1 MIRFARSTGG
11 LAVAAVLVLAAA
23 CSKKPAAKTE
33 PEPTPTPSVASTP
46 VPVTAAPTPRPTPV
60 PAPSILSEPLAKL
73 SGYLNPVF
81 FDLDKADIRPDAK
94 DVLGANA
101 EFLRKYPTIKVT
113 VEGHCDER
121 GTREYNMALGQRRA
135 SSAKEYLISLG
146 IDGSRL
152 DDRLL
157 RQGAPLLQRARR
169 GLLAEEPARPVHGDG
184 QVTDEDDPAKR
195 PPRGPPRRCRSATGC
210 VTTSDIEG
218 IHKHLNELEKK
229 VDAASAQAS
238 SREEVQK
245 LNENLSKQAN
255 TLLRS
260 NADLGTK
267 FDELVREMQSVAGKL
282 EESNRR
288 LREVSQQMA
297 EVQARAGAERS
308 PEQAPLPPRSSSRG
322 CREQAAST
330 AGAGAP
336 RAARSP
342 SPSDLFA
349 QATADY
355 QRGQFDLAR
364 QGFAE
369 YAETYPK
376 TDLSDDAL
384 YWAGECWAAQ
394 KKSREAIAAWE
405 RLFKQYPDSDKAA
418 AAHLKKA
425 IAHLDLGEKAQAIVE
440 LQFVVN
446 EYPRSDEAKSARQRL
461 KALGSDV
468 R

>member
-1 MIRFARSTGG
+1 MRTILRNAR
-11 LAVAAVLVLAAA
+11 LAVPLAGAVLA
-23 CSKKPAAKTE
+23 
-33 PEPTPTPSVASTP
+33 
-46 VPVTAAPTPRPTPV
+46 
-60 PAPSILSEPLAKL
+60 
-73 SGYLNPVF
+73 G
-81 FDLDKADIRPDAK
+81 
-94 DVLGANA
+94 
-101 EFLRKYPTIKVT
+101 
-113 VEGHCDER
+113 
-121 GTREYNMALGQRRA
+121 
-135 SSAKEYLISLG
+135 
-146 IDGSRL
+146 
-152 DDRLL
+152 
-157 RQGAPLLQRARR
+157 
-169 GLLAEEPARPVHGDG
+169 
-184 QVTDEDDPAKR
+184 
-195 PPRGPPRRCRSATGC
+195 GC
-210 VTTSDIEG
+210 VSTSDVEG

-245 LNENLSKQAN
+245 LNENLSKQSS

-260 NADLGTK
+260 NAELGTK
-267 FDELVREMQSVAGKL
+267 FDDLVREMQNVAGKL

-297 EVQARAGAERS
+297 ELQARAGG
-308 PEQAPLPPRSSSRG
+308 APG
-322 CREQAAST
+322 AAPST
-330 AGAGAP
+330 IVVPGVPGAGAPAAGAGAP

-384 YWAGECWAAQ
+384 YWSGECWAAQ
-394 KKSREAIAAWE
+394 KKPREAIAAWE

-446 EYPRSDEAKSARQRL
+446 EYPRSDESKSARQRL

>member
-1 MIRFARSTGG
+1 MRTILRNAR
-11 LAVAAVLVLAAA
+11 LALPLAGAVLSGA
-23 CSKKPAAKTE
+23 CVS
-33 PEPTPTPSVASTP
+33 
-46 VPVTAAPTPRPTPV
+46 
-60 PAPSILSEPLAKL
+60 
-73 SGYLNPVF
+73 
-81 FDLDKADIRPDAK
+81 
-94 DVLGANA
+94 
-101 EFLRKYPTIKVT
+101 
-113 VEGHCDER
+113 
-121 GTREYNMALGQRRA
+121 
-135 SSAKEYLISLG
+135 
-146 IDGSRL
+146 
-152 DDRLL
+152 
-157 RQGAPLLQRARR
+157 
-169 GLLAEEPARPVHGDG
+169 
-184 QVTDEDDPAKR
+184 
-195 PPRGPPRRCRSATGC
+195 
-210 VTTSDIEG
+210 TSDVEG

-238 SREEVQK
+238 SRDEVQK
-245 LNENLSKQAN
+245 LNENLSKQST

-260 NADLGTK
+260 NAELGTK
-267 FDELVREMQSVAGKL
+267 FDDLVREMQNVAGKL

-297 EVQARAGAERS
+297 ELQARAGG
-308 PEQAPLPPRSSSRG
+308 APG
-322 CREQAAST
+322 AAPST
-330 AGAGAP
+330 IVVPGVPGSAAPAAAGAP

-364 QGFAE
+364 QGFSE

-394 KKSREAIAAWE
+394 KKPREAIAAWE

-446 EYPRSDEAKSARQRL
+446 EYPRSDESKSARQRL